1 MISIVELHAK
11 SDLIDFV
18 RFPFNLYKGNKY
30 WVPPIISDEIDF
42 FDPTINPVF
51 EHAEARFFLARKGSV
66 TVGRIAAIRNF
77 TEIEQQRL
85 PKMRFGWFDFIDDYA
100 VSSLLLDQVT
110 QLAKEYN
117 LEFIEGPV
125 GFSNMDK
132 VGVLTEGFDRLSTMI
147 SWYNFDYYS
156 RHYEAFGM
164 MVEKRYSESEFL
176 LKNADP
182 KFFEKSSNL
191 IGRRYQLQTKHYYK
205 TSDILEVADQMF
217 DLFNE
222 TYASLSSFV
231 PISDRQKAYFKKKY
245 LSFINPEFIKFVFD
259 KEQKMI
265 AFAITMPSFAT
276 ALRKANGKLFPWGII
291 HLLLAKRRAKT
302 AILYLIGVHPD
313 YQNKGVTALLFA
325 ALKKEYDQYG
335 IVNCHRTPELEDN
348 LAIQR
353 LWKDFYPTITQKR
366 VTYKKDIGSITDS

>member
-51 EHAEARFFLARKGSV
+51 EHAEARFFLAKKGSL
-66 TVGRIAAIRNF
+66 TVGRIVAIRNF
-77 TEIEQQRL
+77 TEIEQQKL

-100 VSSLLLDQVT
+100 VSSLLLEKVA
-110 QLAKEYN
+110 QLAKEHN

-147 SWYNFDYYS
+147 SWYNFDYYP

-164 MVEKRYSESEFL
+164 KVEKRYSESEFL

-182 KFFEKSSNL
+182 KFFEKSSTI
-191 IGRRYQLQTKHYYK
+191 IGRRYQLQTKHYHK
-205 TSDILEVADQMF
+205 TSDVLAVADQMF

-231 PISDRQKAYFKKKY
+231 PISNRQKAYFKTKY

-276 ALRKANGKLFPWGII
+276 ALRKANGKLFPWGIL

-353 LWKDFYPTITQKR
+353 LWKDFYPTVTQRR
-366 VTYKKDIGSITDS
+366 VTYKKDISITAP